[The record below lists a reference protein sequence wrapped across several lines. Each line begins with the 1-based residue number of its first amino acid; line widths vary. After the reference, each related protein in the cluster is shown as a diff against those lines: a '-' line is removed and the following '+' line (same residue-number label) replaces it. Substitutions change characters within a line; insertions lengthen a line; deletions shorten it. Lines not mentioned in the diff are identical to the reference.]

1 MLEETYSMEGVLER
15 RNLWHHV
22 RGVLN
27 NLTDEEINVLR
38 MYYFEHKTYKEIG
51 EALGGLSRNRAWEIA
66 HKALRKI
73 RSRLTRKGIAENED
87 FYRAKA
93 QIQEAPDDKAQAKEQ
108 KSRDLYERLR
118 WRGGRKKPTESKE
131 QWEVILHHTY
141 RCGTKKKIVLTWD
154 QHKGFCAA
162 DVS

>member
-51 EALGGLSRNRAWEIA
+51 VAIGGKSGTRASQIA

-73 RSRLTRKGIAENED
+73 RTRLTRKGIASKED
-87 FYRAKA
+87 FERARV
-93 QIQEAPDDKAQAKEQ
+93 QRREASNDKEQ
-108 KSRDLYERLR
+108 KHGDLYERLR
-118 WRGGRKKPTESKE
+118 WRGGREKPTESKE
-131 QWEVILHHTY
+131 QWEIILHHTY
-141 RCGTKKKIVLTWD
+141 RCGTKAKIVLAWD
-154 QHKGFCAA
+154 KHKGFCAA
-162 DVS
+162 DAS